1 MQRCRL
7 DEQITC
13 HHSHIFSRPPS
24 SSGRAVEVKCET
36 CVCPVVLPAQ
46 QTGSMTVHVG
56 ERPLHWGRQM
66 FGPRKIL
73 SRAVGHQKTR
83 QVKGHLDSTS
93 PIRLPTI
100 LALIYSLGVPFPR
113 AGHAEFSPPKLQTP
127 ETVLLEP
134 FRVFVTGSQ
143 RSRVVGVDADVAEM
157 RHKNERRKETLPMVF
172 LLQSSIVTS
181 RPLIRILSADRPR
194 KTNHLQGGQVD
205 K

>member
-113 AGHAEFSPPKLQTP
+113 AGHAAFSPPKLRHQRP
-127 ETVLLEP
+127 FSLNRFEFLSPALRGVVLLALMQMWPKCATKMKGERKHCQW
-134 FRVFVTGSQ
+134 FSFC
-143 RSRVVGVDADVAEM
+143 SR
-157 RHKNERRKETLPMVF
+157 R
-172 LLQSSIVTS
+172 
-181 RPLIRILSADRPR
+181 
-194 KTNHLQGGQVD
+194 
-205 K
+205 